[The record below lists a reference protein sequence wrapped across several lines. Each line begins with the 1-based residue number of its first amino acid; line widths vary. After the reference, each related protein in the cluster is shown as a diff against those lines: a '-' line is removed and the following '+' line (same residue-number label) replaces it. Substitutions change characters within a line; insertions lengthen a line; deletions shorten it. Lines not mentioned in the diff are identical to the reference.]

1 MGDWN
6 DRQAKQELEPN
17 ELSGS
22 KTVDQSDFYILPT
35 LSKTILFRVIHNMF
49 SDARQ

>member
-35 LSKTILFRVIHNMF
+35 LSKNNLFRAIDNIF
-49 SDARQ
+49 SITRQ